1 MDTSRQVVVGLAMQ
15 LCGFPL
21 LLLGGF
27 IAPHHTRVLCTV
39 EKVAARLCSFDEH
52 NALMY
57 GGALMGLGA
66 IVFLVGLGLDRAG
79 RR

>member
-1 MDTSRQVVVGLAMQ
+1 MDLPDKSLSVLRCSLRLSASPFGRVYRPT
-15 LCGFPL
+15 
-21 LLLGGF
+21 
-27 IAPHHTRVLCTV
+27 HTRVLCTV

-57 GGALMGLGA
+57 GGALVGLGA